1 MKFRI
6 ATLALAL
13 SPLLAGHALAM
24 TKAEYKATE
33 DRIALDLKANK
44 ARCDVLAGNTKDI
57 CQAEAKGIEKVAK
70 AELEARYKPS
80 AKADF
85 DVREARADALYDIAK
100 EKCDDLAGNTKDVCE
115 KDAKAAH
122 VRALADAK
130 VSKAD
135 ADSADL
141 RVEKLAD
148 AQKSAVGDKLS
159 ADFSAAKERCNALSG
174 ATKDSCIADAK
185 VRFGM
190 R

>member
-1 MKFRI
+1 MKFKI

-13 SPLLAGHALAM
+13 SPLFAGHALAV

-33 DRIALDLKANK
+33 DRIALDYKTNK
-44 ARCDVLAGNTKDI
+44 ARCDTLAGNAKDI
-57 CQAEAKGIEKVAK
+57 CMAEAKGIEKVSK

-85 DVREARADALYDIAK
+85 EVREARADAVYEIAK

-135 ADSADL
+135 AETADM
-141 RVEKLAD
+141 RVEKLAA
-148 AQKSAVGDKLS
+148 AQKSAVSDKLS
-159 ADFSAAKERCNALSG
+159 AEFSAAKERCDALSG
-174 ATKDSCIADAK
+174 ASKDACVADAK
-185 VRFGM
+185 VRFGI

>member
-13 SPLLAGHALAM
+13 SPLFVGHAMAM

-44 ARCDVLAGNTKDI
+44 ARCDVLAGNT
-57 CQAEAKGIEKVAK
+57 KGIEKVAK

-174 ATKDSCIADAK
+174 ATKDCCIADAK